1 MSLHRSS
8 ALNEYKGEIVWTSF
22 GESPINWNLGG
33 GKLSYIVGRC
43 FECISFALYSHAI
56 SARTHIG
63 KGTTFEHHGI
73 GCVIHDKA
81 SIGTDCKIFQHVT
94 IGAKWGKSDRDGVPV
109 IGNHVQIGAGAV
121 IIGNITVG
129 NDVVIGANAVVIN
142 DIPDGA
148 IAVGV
153 PARII
158 QKKSEKT

>member
-1 MSLHRSS
+1 M
-8 ALNEYKGEIVWTSF
+8 
-22 GESPINWNLGG
+22 
-33 GKLSYIVGRC
+33 
-43 FECISFALYSHAI
+43 
-56 SARTHIG
+56 
-63 KGTTFEHHGI
+63 
-73 GCVIHDKA
+73 
-81 SIGTDCKIFQHVT
+81 
-94 IGAKWGKSDRDGVPV
+94 PV